1 MKYKIGMKIKTLKDC
16 ALPHDMRAETFT
28 IINSSQSDSL
38 QVEDE
43 RGRVMV
49 IGKSYVDKK
58 ATRKLNQTKADFN
71 KKLEFDEIVVE
82 LAFNQAY
89 VDDTDIFVNIC
100 DSDKEIFT
108 NITTKQAKKLVRHL
122 QKMVDYCEE

>member
-1 MKYKIGMKIKTLKDC
+1 MKYNKGIKIKTLKDC

-28 IINSSQSDSL
+28 IINSSQEDSL
-38 QVEDE
+38 QVEDS
-43 RGRVMV
+43 RGRIMV

-58 ATRKLNQTKADFN
+58 ATRKLNQNKADFN

-122 QKMVDYCEE
+122 QKMVDYVEE